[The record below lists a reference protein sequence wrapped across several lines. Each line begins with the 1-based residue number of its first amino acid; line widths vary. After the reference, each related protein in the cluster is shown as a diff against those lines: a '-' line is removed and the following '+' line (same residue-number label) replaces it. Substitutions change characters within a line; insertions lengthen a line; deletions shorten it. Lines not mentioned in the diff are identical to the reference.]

1 MDVGVRCI
9 ISLWKVASFR
19 NREVIRYL
27 FQKNEPRLSVVG
39 VFIYYCEVVIFSD
52 NIFSSILRITIKK
65 RMYGRILY

>member
-1 MDVGVRCI
+1 MDEGVRCI

-39 VFIYYCEVVIFSD
+39 VFY
-52 NIFSSILRITIKK
+52 IL
-65 RMYGRILY
+65 L

>member
-39 VFIYYCEVVIFSD
+39 VFY
-52 NIFSSILRITIKK
+52 ILLLGGDFR
-65 RMYGRILY
+65 R

>member
-39 VFIYYCEVVIFSD
+39 AFFYKFYEFDVLTKC
-52 NIFSSILRITIKK
+52 
-65 RMYGRILY
+65 

>member
-27 FQKNEPRLSVVG
+27 FQKNEPRLSIVG
-39 VFIYYCEVVIFSD
+39 AFAFYI
-52 NIFSSILRITIKK
+52 NKK
-65 RMYGRILY
+65 SPATAQIAGLVSNKNLNRV

>member
-39 VFIYYCEVVIFSD
+39 AFFISCVKYFFLYLD
-52 NIFSSILRITIKK
+52 YSILF
-65 RMYGRILY
+65 

>member
-27 FQKNEPRLSVVG
+27 FQKNEPRLNVVG
-39 VFIYYCEVVIFSD
+39 AFYVYKHQ
-52 NIFSSILRITIKK
+52 RINNNQSFNNLLLC
-65 RMYGRILY
+65 RMSN

>member
-39 VFIYYCEVVIFSD
+39 VFYILLRGSD
-52 NIFSSILRITIKK
+52 FLR
-65 RMYGRILY
+65 

>member
-39 VFIYYCEVVIFSD
+39 AFICCLTFDCLNNIGLFVSIFV
-52 NIFSSILRITIKK
+52 R
-65 RMYGRILY
+65 